1 MAPRLMLLTSV
12 LHVTSVGV
20 GLLNASPWLPGACVT
35 PGVNMQACSPG
46 EGCHVL
52 PGLREEH

>member
-1 MAPRLMLLTSV
+1 MLLTSV